1 MTDDT
6 RADPAELLSRIDRT
20 VAHPARVW
28 DYWLDGKDHYDAD
41 REVGDHI
48 LQALPEFKMIARAD
62 RQFLGRAVR
71 FLAGE
76 AGVRQ
81 FLDIGTGIPSAN
93 NTHQV
98 AQSVAPDARVVY
110 VDNDPVVLVHA
121 RALLRSTPEG
131 ATAYIDA
138 DMNDPDSILEQAKQ
152 TLDFSQPVALTMLAI
167 LEFVPELK
175 KAKTIVGQILDRLP
189 SGSYLV
195 VSAPVHGE
203 AMDRAAALWNESG
216 ATTVTIRSREE
227 QQSLFDGL
235 ELQEPGLVPLP
246 QWRPDTGTD
255 YTDQDFPYVGGVG
268 KRP

>member
-1 MTDDT
+1 MTDET
-6 RADPAELLSRIDRT
+6 RTDPEELLSRIDRT

-41 REVGDHI
+41 REVGDQI
-48 LQALPEFKMIARAD
+48 LQALPEFKSIARAD

-71 FLAGE
+71 LMAGDL
-76 AGVRQ
+76 GVRQ

-121 RALLRSTPEG
+121 RALLRSTEEG

-138 DMNDPDSILEQAKQ
+138 DMNDPERILEQAKE
-152 TLDFSQPVALTMLAI
+152 TLDFDKPVALTMLAI
-167 LEFVPELK
+167 LEFVPDLADA
-175 KAKTIVGQILDRLP
+175 KAIVGSILDRLP
-189 SGSYLV
+189 SGSYLTI
-195 VSAPVHGE
+195 SAPVHGE

-216 ATTVTIRSREE
+216 ATTVTIRSLEE
-227 QQSLFDGL
+227 QKSLFDGL
-235 ELQEPGLVPLP
+235 ELLEPGLVPLP
-246 QWRPDTGTD
+246 QWRPEAGTD

-268 KRP
+268 RKP